1 MNNFGSIQVATAT
14 LQLEQKI
21 REISAVREP
30 GYLDNI
36 YVDKIYL
43 DFINLDII

>member
-21 REISAVREP
+21 REI
-30 GYLDNI
+30 
-36 YVDKIYL
+36 KIEMEV
-43 DFINLDII
+43 